1 MNQAQPKQY
10 FAANHRAVA
19 YGGGIDWEETP
30 SLAQR
35 LVTRSNTPATR
46 AQRTERVQ
54 RDSDFEASSAFD
66 SAWDST
72 VPATLDEPAHQPF
85 QEMLDGGLATREV
98 HEPDV
103 FRHFFG
109 AATSR

>member
-35 LVTRSNTPATR
+35 LVTRTQVPAA
-46 AQRTERVQ
+46 AQRPQ
-54 RDSDFEASSAFD
+54 KPPRDADFTASSAFD

-72 VPATLDEPAHQPF
+72 VPASLEERAQPF
-85 QEMLDGGLATREV
+85 QDLLDGGLATREV
-98 HEPDV
+98 NEPEV

-109 AATSR
+109 AVTQG

>member
-19 YGGGIDWEETP
+19 YGGGVDWEETP

-35 LVTRSNTPATR
+35 LVTRSNATTT
-46 AQRTERVQ
+46 RTERIE
-54 RDSDFEASSAFD
+54 RDPDFEASSAFD

-72 VPATLDEPAHQPF
+72 VPATLDEPAQPY

-109 AATSR
+109 AATAR

>member
-35 LVTRSNTPATR
+35 LVTRAHAPA
-46 AQRTERVQ
+46 APYPQRPAH
-54 RDSDFEASSAFD
+54 DADFEASSAFD

-72 VPATLDEPAHQPF
+72 VPAALEEPAQPF
-85 QEMLDGGLATREV
+85 QEVLDGGLATREM

-109 AATSR
+109 PATTR